1 MGQAKQVLG
10 VLRHRGSWL
19 SLAVGALAAGCS
31 TGNDST
37 GPTPSFAVSAPRQQ
51 APLYYHGTEAI
62 PLVENPAQV
71 VVELD
76 AGDAAEL
83 ARGQGITVTDDVGVS
98 QAPGHRI
105 LRVNTGSGVAAR
117 TLRAL
122 PATRFAAP
130 LYSAA
135 QGGALVLLI
144 NSFDLKF
151 TVDAE
156 ARATTILDSLGLE
169 TIRSPDPDSGY
180 TTFRLRYPRAVDPL
194 EYLESLRT
202 RDFVEWIS
210 PGFISD
216 WRIHSVPSDPYFS
229 AQWHFENAST
239 LNGIPI
245 DINVSPVWGTTLG
258 TKSIRVTVID
268 DGVHWLQQDLFNVL
282 GGGSAIDLRTDDDPS
297 LGEGGYDPFN
307 NDTHGT
313 SVAGI
318 IGATHNNGL
327 GGVGIAPNV
336 TINSARIFR
345 GTYGGEGGEL
355 NPFDPPSNQQIA
367 DAISWAW
374 ASTQS
379 DVINNSWGGGSPNS
393 QVTNAINA
401 AVTSGRGGKGA
412 VVVFSVGNDAS
423 VVRYPATLP
432 NVIAVSAIAPS
443 GTLALYS
450 NRGPEVDIA
459 AFGGAATGSC
469 IGAIVTTDLWG
480 AKGCNDGPGGDINF
494 TTTFSGTSAA
504 APMVSGAAAL
514 LLSLEPGLTHSA
526 VKSRLFGAADPW
538 GDATLYGA
546 GKLNVARTIFGPVL
560 PAIAGPSTITGT
572 FQSWTASA
580 SGGLS
585 PYTFVWERADFCS
598 GAWVTVGTGSS
609 YGEVTTMGQPF
620 WLRVT
625 ASSAARYSGLVT
637 KLVGGFGTC

>member
-1 MGQAKQVLG
+1 MRSHG
-10 VLRHRGSWL
+10 
-19 SLAVGALAAGCS
+19 SLAVGALAAGCT

-37 GPTPSFAVSAPRQQ
+37 GPTPSFAVSSPQPQ
-51 APLYYHGTEAI
+51 APVYYHGTEAI
-62 PLVENPAQV
+62 PLIENPAQV

-76 AGDAAEL
+76 TGDPVEL
-83 ARGQGITVTDDVGVS
+83 ARGQGITVTEDVGVS

-105 LRVNTGSGVAAR
+105 LRVNAGAGVAAQ
-117 TLRAL
+117 TLRGL

-135 QGGALVLLI
+135 RGGALVLLI

-151 TVDAE
+151 AAAAE
-156 ARATTILDSLGLE
+156 AQATTILDSLGLE

-180 TTFRLRYPRAVDPL
+180 TTYRLRYPRAVDPL
-194 EYLESLRT
+194 GYLESLRT
-202 RDFVEWIS
+202 REFVEWIS

-216 WRIHSVPSDPYFS
+216 WQVHSLPSDPYFS
-229 AQWHFENAST
+229 AQWHFQNGST

-268 DGVHWLQQDLFNVL
+268 DGVHWLQQDLFNAL
-282 GGGSAIDLRTDDDPS
+282 GGGSSLDLRTDDNPA
-297 LGEGGYDPFN
+297 LGEDGYNPFN

-336 TINSARIFR
+336 TINSVRIFR
-345 GTYGGEGGEL
+345 GDYG
-355 NPFDPPSNQQIA
+355 PPQGSPTNQQAA

-374 ASTQS
+374 ASAQS
-379 DVINNSWGGGSPNS
+379 DVINNSWGGGSPNN
-393 QVTNAINA
+393 QITDAVNA
-401 AVTSGRGGKGA
+401 AVANGRGGKGA
-412 VVVFSVGNDAS
+412 VVVFSAGNAAGQVS
-423 VVRYPATLP
+423 YPATLS

-443 GTLALYS
+443 GTLAFYS
-450 NRGPEVDIA
+450 NRGPEVDIS
-459 AFGGAATGSC
+459 AFGGAATGPC

-526 VKSRLFGAADPW
+526 VKSRLFGSADPW

-560 PAIAGPSTITGT
+560 PVIAGPSTITGT

-598 GAWVTVGTGSS
+598 GVWVTVGTGSS

-625 ASSAARYSGLVT
+625 ASSAARYTGFVT